1 MQLEASKR
9 HASARPARPLHKRL
23 ARRRAAQERLFA
35 GGVAAL
41 AGSAL
46 AWLFGL
52 TLPLHL
58 ALLGLGFVGG
68 FFWRFAGVGR
78 RAERWAFGWI
88 EPQAG
93 LSYQTALELPA
104 SDTSALEAALGE
116 AVRERAARAERLGTP
131 PLEPWALPPLVLA
144 LALAAVPHF
153 VLPTLRAPL
162 EPLLPPILTTAN
174 PDIVPPA
181 KPEAGAPEPEAAAA
195 PETGTPETAEPEPG
209 TDTPSEENAANDGG
223 DSSVNTDAAPATGAA
238 PSESETL
245 EQFLEGSG
253 AAQPGE
259 GGREASGEEAQ
270 AAAEAAAK
278 RSEAQDEGTP
288 GGEGNGPGQPSA
300 EARPGG
306 SEDAPANAGAGEPA
320 ADDALESTNRDLGG
334 ARPSGQQDEASG
346 QEGSEAGGEGTP
358 PDAQAAPPQGAQQG
372 AGEQG
377 QGDGPSQPGEAAD
390 GRSQTG
396 QGREQGNSDEAGRG
410 SGGETPG
417 GGERLPGGASGDLE
431 RLTGERAKGDPNL
444 RAETLQQGEVPG
456 ALPRTG
462 GPDAYR
468 RAAEEVIR
476 EGRIPLEY
484 QQIVRDYF
492 R

>member
-9 HASARPARPLHKRL
+9 HASGRPARPLHKRL

-46 AWLFGL
+46 AWPFGL

-58 ALLGLGFVGG
+58 TLLGLGFAGG

-93 LSYQTALELPA
+93 LSYETALELPA
-104 SDTSALEAALGE
+104 SDTSPLGE
-116 AVRERAARAERLGTP
+116 AVRARAARAERLGSP

-144 LALAAVPHF
+144 LALAAVPHL

-162 EPLLPPILTTAN
+162 ESLLPPILTTA
-174 PDIVPPA
+174 PDSSAPPA
-181 KPEAGAPEPEAAAA
+181 EPEAGAAEPEAAAE

-209 TDTPSEENAANDGG
+209 TDTPPEEGNAGDDGG
-223 DSSVNTDAAPATGAA
+223 DPSVNTDAAAPATGTA
-238 PSESETL
+238 PSESATL
-245 EQFLEGSG
+245 ERFLEGSG
-253 AAQPGE
+253 SAQPGE
-259 GGREASGEEAQ
+259 GGREASGSEAQ
-270 AAAEAAAK
+270 AAAEAAAQ
-278 RSEAQDEGTP
+278 RNEADDGNP
-288 GGEGNGPGQPSA
+288 GGEGNGPGQASA

-306 SEDAPANAGAGEPA
+306 NENAPANAGAGEPS
-320 ADDALESTNRDLGG
+320 ADDALQSTDRNLGG
-334 ARPSGQQDEASG
+334 ARPSGEEDEATG
-346 QEGSEAGGEGTP
+346 QEGSEAGGQGEGTP

-377 QGDGPSQPGEAAD
+377 QGDGPSQPGEAAQ

-396 QGREQGNSDEAGRG
+396 QGSDQGSSDEAGRG
-410 SGGETPG
+410 SGGETAA
-417 GGERLPGGASGDLE
+417 GGERLPGGASGDFE
-431 RLTGERAKGDPNL
+431 RLTGERTEGDPNL
-444 RAETLQQGEVPG
+444 RAETLQQGDVPD

-462 GPDAYR
+462 GPESYR

>member
-58 ALLGLGFVGG
+58 TLLTLGFVGG

-93 LSYQTALELPA
+93 LSYETAFELPA
-104 SDTSALEAALGE
+104 SDTSPLGE
-116 AVRERAARAERLGTP
+116 AVRARAARAERLGTP

-153 VLPTLRAPL
+153 VLPTLRAPF
-162 EPLLPPILTTAN
+162 EPLLPQILTTAN
-174 PDIVPPA
+174 PDAAPPA
-181 KPEAGAPEPEAAAA
+181 EPEAGAPEPEAA
-195 PETGTPETAEPEPG
+195 ETGTPETAEPEAG
-209 TDTPSEENAANDGG
+209 TDTPSEENAANDEGG
-223 DSSVNTDAAPATGAA
+223 DSSVNTDAAAPATGTA
-238 PSESETL
+238 PSESATL

-253 AAQPGE
+253 SAQPGE

-270 AAAEAAAK
+270 AAAEAAAE
-278 RSEAQDEGTP
+278 RSAAEDEGTRGGTGTEPGRPSADALP
-288 GGEGNGPGQPSA
+288 GGDENAPATPGEGRPPEGAPVGSTPQNPNGTGQA
-300 EARPGG
+300 GLEDEATG
-306 SEDAPANAGAGEPA
+306 SENG
-320 ADDALESTNRDLGG
+320 
-334 ARPSGQQDEASG
+334 
-346 QEGSEAGGEGTP
+346 EAGGQGEGTP
-358 PDAQAAPPQGAQQG
+358 PDAGAAEQQG
-372 AGEQG
+372 TPPEAGSLG
-377 QGDGPSQPGEAAD
+377 QGDGPSQPGETAE

-396 QGREQGNSDEAGRG
+396 QGSEQGNSDEAGRG
-410 SGGETPG
+410 SGGEQAG
-417 GGERLPGGASGDLE
+417 SGERLPGGASGDLE
-431 RLTGERAKGDPNL
+431 RLAGRRTEGVPNL
-444 RAETLQQGEVPG
+444 RAETLQQGEAPD
-456 ALPRTG
+456 ALPQNG
-462 GPDAYR
+462 GPESYR

>member
-9 HASARPARPLHKRL
+9 HASGRPARPLHKRL
-23 ARRRAAQERLFA
+23 ARRRAAQARLFT

-41 AGSAL
+41 AGSAVG
-46 AWLFGL
+46 WLFGL

-58 ALLGLGFVGG
+58 ALLGLGFAGG
-68 FFWRFAGVGR
+68 FFWRFIGVGR

-93 LSYQTALELPA
+93 LSYETALELPA
-104 SDTSALEAALGE
+104 SDTSPLGE
-116 AVRERAARAERLGTP
+116 AVRARAARAEGLGTP

-162 EPLLPPILTTAN
+162 EPLLPQILTTAN
-174 PDIVPPA
+174 PDVAPPA
-181 KPEAGAPEPEAAAA
+181 EPEAGVPEPEAAAE

-209 TDTPSEENAANDGG
+209 TDTPSEENAANDDGG
-223 DSSVNTDAAPATGAA
+223 DSSVNTDAAAPATGTA
-238 PSESETL
+238 PSESATL

-259 GGREASGEEAQ
+259 GGREASGAEAQ
-270 AAAEAAAK
+270 AAAEAAAQ
-278 RSEAQDEGTP
+278 RSAAEDEGTP

-306 SEDAPANAGAGEPA
+306 NENAPANAGAGEPS
-320 ADDALESTNRDLGG
+320 ADDALESTNRDLRG
-334 ARPSGQQDEASG
+334 ARPSGAEDEATG
-346 QEGSEAGGEGTP
+346 QEGSEAGGEGEGTP
-358 PDAQAAPPQGAQQG
+358 PDAQAVPPQGAQQG
-372 AGEQG
+372 AGEPG
-377 QGDGPSQPGEAAD
+377 QGDGPSQPGEASE

-396 QGREQGNSDEAGRG
+396 QGSEQGSSDEAGRG
-410 SGGETPG
+410 SGGEAGG
-417 GGERLPGGASGDLE
+417 GGERLPGGTLE
-431 RLTGERAKGDPNL
+431 RLTGERTEGDPNL
-444 RAETLQQGEVPG
+444 RAETLQQGDVPDT
-456 ALPRTG
+456 LPRTG
-462 GPDAYR
+462 GPESYR

-484 QQIVRDYF
+484 QQLVRDYF